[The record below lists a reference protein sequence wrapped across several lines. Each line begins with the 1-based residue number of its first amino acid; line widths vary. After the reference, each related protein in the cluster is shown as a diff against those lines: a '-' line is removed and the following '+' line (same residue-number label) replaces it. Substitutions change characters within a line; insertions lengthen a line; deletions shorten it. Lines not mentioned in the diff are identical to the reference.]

1 MYTVT
6 LYSDTATAPLWR
18 IERNKETEWGT
29 WLYFILCCLNYLR
42 IWLLLSISNFYTTI
56 ISKIGV

>member
-6 LYSDTATAPLWR
+6 LYSDTAIAPLWR

-42 IWLLLSISNFYTTI
+42 I
-56 ISKIGV
+56 